1 MNKILKKNLNRVLN
15 RLYRVVKTKHRR
27 GVIATGVS
35 KAFVN
40 TKNSVK
46 YDEAFDMYWQVH
58 GNTFLQIDQN
68 PIYDFSYAKY
78 EKRFK
83 TMFCRKYDVKKGD
96 VVIDLGAGIGAELP
110 FYCSRLL
117 NEGTVYA
124 IEASRDSYTK
134 MERLCKTNAY
144 GDNVSLHHLAISD
157 TAGTVWIEETDLYKA
172 NQINKSK
179 KGIEVKA
186 MTLDEF
192 VDIHKIT
199 KINLLKMN
207 IEGAELQ
214 VIKGMTTSVDLVDNF
229 AISCHDFLFKE
240 VTTIKETVK
249 SFFEKNGFVV
259 EEIQTGDKYIDS
271 WIFGR
276 RVKPLKVAEK

>member
-1 MNKILKKNLNRVLN
+1 
-15 RLYRVVKTKHRR
+15 
-27 GVIATGVS
+27 
-35 KAFVN
+35 
-40 TKNSVK
+40 
-46 YDEAFDMYWQVH
+46 
-58 GNTFLQIDQN
+58 
-68 PIYDFSYAKY
+68 
-78 EKRFK
+78 
-83 TMFCRKYDVKKGD
+83 
-96 VVIDLGAGIGAELP
+96 
-110 FYCSRLL
+110 
-117 NEGTVYA
+117 
-124 IEASRDSYTK
+124 
-134 MERLCKTNAY
+134 
-144 GDNVSLHHLAISD
+144 
-157 TAGTVWIEETDLYKA
+157 
-172 NQINKSK
+172 
-179 KGIEVKA
+179 